1 MIWATVSQGRPLAKE
16 PCREPAPA
24 GTRAGGKAA
33 MAVATVKPAANEMPT
48 ITTVFLGEDGLHH
61 TRCGQPMAF
70 LRKRHGLELDFH
82 CRVCHEHV
90 SLPEYALSRVPVGEP
105 VSV

>member
-1 MIWATVSQGRPLAKE
+1 MEWPLPKRPAVSRHPPGQEQEA
-16 PCREPAPA
+16 
-24 GTRAGGKAA
+24 KAA